1 MRKLKVD
8 KFKFYLKILS
18 IILIINLIIGY
29 FPRNLAIADT
39 VIGSNTDTINDA
51 DMADTDTSNAVDAI
65 DTRKASDTNAD
76 YLGKVKFY
84 DYYGSNQLGTT
95 GTENDRKNY
104 YFEKFNTAISN
115 YSKEN
120 NIMYPLYF
128 GDFNASAGES
138 NAPEEDP
145 ERGQTLKGSAY
156 KFFWAVNRAS
166 RSENKDTSIEN
177 SKYTASVQGL
187 VSDTLQYDELTK
199 ESKLTQDI
207 KTINFADPG
216 TQSKNFNISSVTV
229 KDNAKYED
237 LKGTDIFKRR
247 NVGKITYPGA
257 TGSKQDFRV
266 EFKTGEGNFSGYDK
280 YLTFDVYNEN
290 KDNNNYAGGSLFV
303 AIKDSHGNQMAGW
316 TKYYGTEYY
325 DNTIERGKW
334 QTIVVD
340 LEELKQNNNNK
351 DHGTNNPKSVDF
363 SKITSVFIGYWQPAY
378 IFIDKDSFKFLGDIV
393 EEKSGT
399 VELPYFNSEFLNNSR
414 VGTTTQEYEF
424 PFKIRS
430 KSVMDV
436 TGSKKVDTDYYI
448 FSSGKSGYQNDN
460 DTLTD
465 VVRITNEGLKYWF
478 NQDVYHSNEIVKDM
492 VAVWG
497 GAEENKPGFFPF
509 NGKDDSSNVD
519 KLNYGFGARIEIQFK
534 LTEDGTMTTD
544 EGVKLPLEFNF
555 KGDDDVWVYIDN
567 QLALDMGGG
576 HSQTE
581 GNINFAT
588 GIATVKNVVN
598 GKITSNSLMQPV
610 TTKTKN
616 LNLSNDSYISEGK
629 YDTNKVHTLTLFYM
643 ERGMIE
649 SNLYMDFNFI
659 PSQNEVIVEKEVDAS
674 GVNEVLSYKTAEIAN
689 KIDFKFNV
697 FENNNVKK
705 GTGYVHSEIPYD
717 RNTDNENGKFIL
729 KHENTATFLNKFS
742 EGSKV
747 NFTEDQ
753 DTRFTTTWRWENR
766 GNVLEDN
773 TSGEGYSTSSV
784 TIPKNQG
791 IFEKYIYHAIFT
803 NKIKTGNLKISKKI
817 EPLKGET
824 LENYTEDLFN
834 FKVTFTSI
842 LGTKLEPVINYEGKY
857 YVSGEGIEGKVEKKA
872 QQDSKGNWIIQLKA
886 GQTAEIID
894 IPVDTEYIVE
904 EILGDKYEIQSINGE
919 STNGNSIIT
928 GEITVEDSE
937 ATVTY
942 VNRKKLRNV
951 QLIKIDSI
959 DSNIKLEGAKFRL
972 NKLKEN
978 GDIDKDFDPIE
989 VISDKNGQAS
999 FIDLPYGKYII
1010 TEIEA
1015 PQGYELLKKPIEF
1028 EINDGVKNAVI
1039 TIEVKNNKIIKLPA
1053 AGGNG
1058 NITSKYIGFML
1069 IGLAGVLYSFMLI
1082 RNKKYKFN

>member
-166 RSENKDTSIEN
+166 RSENEDTSIEN

-187 VSDTLQYDELTK
+187 VSETLQDG
-199 ESKLTQDI
+199 KLTQDI
-207 KTINFADPG
+207 KTINFTD
-216 TQSKNFNISSVTV
+216 TESKNFNISSVTV
-229 KDNAKYED
+229 NNNAKYED
-237 LKGTDIFKRR
+237 LTGTDILKRN
-247 NVGKITYPGA
+247 NVGKITYPGE

-266 EFKTGEGNFSGYDK
+266 QFNTGDGNFSGYDK

-290 KDNNNYAGGSLFV
+290 KDDKNYAGGSLFI
-303 AIKDSHGNQMAGW
+303 AIRDSHGNQMAGW

-325 DNTIERGKW
+325 DNTIESGKW
-334 QTIVVD
+334 QTIVID
-340 LEELKQNNNNK
+340 LEELKQNDNNK
-351 DHGTNNPKSVDF
+351 DHGTYYPNKVDF
-363 SKITSVFIGYWQPAY
+363 SKIQSVFIGYWQPAY
-378 IFIDKDSFKFLGDIV
+378 IFIDKDSFKFLGNIV
-393 EEKSGT
+393 EEKNGT
-399 VELPYFNSEFLNNSR
+399 VELPYFNSQFLSNTG

-436 TGSKKVDTDYYI
+436 TGSKEVDTDYYI
-448 FSSGKSGYQNDN
+448 FSSGKSGYQNNN

-465 VVRITNEGLKYWF
+465 VIRITNEGLKYWF
-478 NQDVYHSNEIVKDM
+478 NQDDNSNEIVKDM

-497 GAEENKPGFFPF
+497 GADKDEPGFFPF
-509 NGKDDSSNVD
+509 NSKDDSSNVD
-519 KLNYGFGARIEIQFK
+519 KLNYGFGARIEIQFR
-534 LTEDGTMTTD
+534 LTQDGTMTTD

-588 GIATVKNVVN
+588 GIATVKNVVD
-598 GKITSNSLMQPV
+598 GKITSNSLSQPV
-610 TTKTKN
+610 VTKTKE
-616 LNLSNDSYISEGK
+616 LKLPNDYYIDCDPSKG
-629 YDTNKVHTLTLFYM
+629 YDTDKIHTLTLFYM

-659 PSQNEVIVEKEVDAS
+659 PSENELIVEKEVDTE
-674 GVNEVLSYKTAEIAN
+674 GVNEALASKTSEIA
-689 KIDFKFNV
+689 KDIQFKFTV
-697 FENNNVKK
+697 FENDNAK
-705 GTGYVHSEIPYD
+705 TETEYVYSKD
-717 RNTDNENGKFIL
+717 NSKQNTDRESGAFFL
-729 KHENTATFLNKFS
+729 KDEETATFLNKFA
-742 EGSKV
+742 EESKV
-747 NFTEDQ
+747 HVTEEQ
-753 DTRFTTTWRWENR
+753 DDRFTTSWRWNDIGKNHE
-766 GNVLEDN
+766 ESI
-773 TSGEGYSTSSV
+773 SGEGYSTSKV
-784 TIPKNQG
+784 TIPKSQEL
-791 IFEKYIYHAIFT
+791 FEKYTYHAIFT
-803 NKIKTGNLKISKKI
+803 NKIKTGNLKITKDIK
-817 EPLKGET
+817 L
-824 LENYTEDLFN
+824 LEGDNLDKYKDDIFN

-842 LGTKLEPVINYEGKY
+842 LGTALNPAINYNGKY
-857 YVSGEGIEGKVEKKA
+857 YVSGEGIDGSVEKEA
-872 QQDSKGNWIIQLKA
+872 QQDSDGNWIIQLKA

-894 IPVDTEYIVE
+894 IPVDTEYIVK
-904 EILGDKYEIQSINGE
+904 EILGDKYEIQSITGGKVDGD
-919 STNGNSIIT
+919 TVT
-928 GEITVEDSE
+928 GEITVQDSE
-937 ATVTY
+937 VQITY
-942 VNRKKLRNV
+942 VNKKNLRDIK
-951 QLIKIDSI
+951 LIKVDSS
-959 DSNIKLEGAKFRL
+959 DLNIKLEGAKFRL

-1058 NITSKYIGFML
+1058 NIISRYIGFML
-1069 IGLAGVLYSFMLI
+1069 IGLAGILYSFVII

>member
-187 VSDTLQYDELTK
+187 VSDTLQYDELT
-199 ESKLTQDI
+199 EEWKLTQDI
-207 KTINFADPG
+207 KTINFAD
-216 TQSKNFNISSVTV
+216 TKSKNFNISSV
-229 KDNAKYED
+229 DCMANSGALYEN
-237 LKGTDIFKRR
+237 LTGIDIFERT

-266 EFKTGEGNFSGYDK
+266 QFNTGDGNFSGYDK

-290 KDNNNYAGGSLFV
+290 KDDKNYAGGSLFI
-303 AIKDSHGNQMAGW
+303 AIRDSDGKQMAGW

-325 DNTIERGKW
+325 DNTIERDKW
-334 QTIVVD
+334 QTIIVD
-340 LEELKQNNNNK
+340 LEELKQNDNNK
-351 DHGTNNPKSVDF
+351 DHGTYLPDEVDF
-363 SKITSVFIGYWQPAY
+363 SKIQSVFIGYWQPAY
-378 IFIDKDSFKFLGDIV
+378 IFIDKDSLKFLGDIV

-509 NGKDDSSNVD
+509 NSKDDSSNVD

-555 KGDDDVWVYIDN
+555 KGDDDVWVYIDG

-588 GIATVKNVVN
+588 GIATVKNVVD
-598 GKITSNSLMQPV
+598 GKITSNSLSQPV
-610 TTKTKN
+610 VTKTKE
-616 LNLSNDSYISEGK
+616 LKLPNDYYIDCDPSKG
-629 YDTNKVHTLTLFYM
+629 YDTDKIHTLTLFYM

-649 SNLYMDFNFI
+649 SNLYIDFNFI
-659 PSQNEVIVEKEVDAS
+659 PSENELIVEKEVVVD
-674 GVNEVLSYKTAEIAN
+674 GVNEILASTTEKIA
-689 KIDFKFNV
+689 KDMQFKFKV
-697 FENNNVKK
+697 FEGTVAKTDTEYVYSANNNNNPRTDDT
-705 GTGYVHSEIPYD
+705 TGA
-717 RNTDNENGKFIL
+717 FFL
-729 KHENTATFLNKFS
+729 KDGETATFLNKFAES
-742 EGSKV
+742 SKV
-747 NFTEDQ
+747 YVTEEQ
-753 DTRFTTTWRWENR
+753 DDRFTTSWRWNKTANNFQ
-766 GNVLEDN
+766 GD
-773 TSGEGYSTSSV
+773 TSGEGYKTSEV
-784 TIPKNQG
+784 TIPSSQEL
-791 IFEKYIYHAIFT
+791 FEKYAYHAIFT
-803 NKIKTGNLKISKKI
+803 NKIKTGTLRISKYIKLL
-817 EPLKGET
+817 EGET
-824 LENYTEDLFN
+824 IEDYENDIFD
-834 FKVTFTSI
+834 FKVTFTEI
-842 LGTKLEPVINYEGKY
+842 LGTKLDQP
-857 YVSGEGIEGKVEKKA
+857 IEYTL
-872 QQDSKGNWIIQLKA
+872 QLKA
-886 GQTAEIID
+886 GQTTEITG
-894 IPVDTEYIVE
+894 IPVGT
-904 EILGDKYEIQSINGE
+904 KYEIVELLEEELGNKYEIESITGGE
-919 STNGNSIIT
+919 VKGNT
-928 GEITVEDSE
+928 VKGEITVDDTEIE
-937 ATVTY
+937 ITY
-942 VNRKKLRNV
+942 VNKKKLRDI
-951 QLIKIDSI
+951 QLIKVDSS
-959 DSNIKLEGAKFRL
+959 DSNIKLEGAKFIL
-972 NKLKEN
+972 NKLNEN
-978 GDIDKDFDPIE
+978 GDIDTDFHQRE
-989 VISDKNGQAS
+989 VTTDKNGQAS
-999 FIDLPYGKYII
+999 FVDLPYGKYMI
-1010 TEIEA
+1010 TEVQA
-1015 PQGYELLKKPIEF
+1015 PEGYELLKEPIKF
-1028 EINDGVKNAVI
+1028 EINDDVKKAVI
-1039 TIEVKNNKIIKLPA
+1039 TREVKNNKSIKLPA

-1069 IGLAGVLYSFMLI
+1069 IGLAGILYSFVII

>member
-1 MRKLKVD
+1 MIKIRNGKY
-8 KFKFYLKILS
+8 KFYLKVLS
-18 IILIINLIIGY
+18 FLLIINMIIGY
-29 FPRNLAIADT
+29 FPKGLAI
-39 VIGSNTDTINDA
+39 
-51 DMADTDTSNAVDAI
+51 VDAVTNN
-65 DTRKASDTNAD
+65 DVNVVYTSRPSDTNAD
-76 YLGKVKFY
+76 YLGKVTFY
-84 DYYGSNQLGTT
+84 DYYGSNKIGTI
-95 GTENDRKNY
+95 GNNASENSNGYHY
-104 YFEKFNTAISN
+104 YFEKFNAAISD
-115 YSKEN
+115 YSSKN

-128 GDFNASAGES
+128 GDFNYAAGES
-138 NAPEEDP
+138 NNPEKKP
-145 ERGQTLKGSAY
+145 ESGQTLMGNAY
-156 KFFWAVNRAS
+156 KFFWAPNRAS
-166 RSENKDTSIEN
+166 RSANPNVPN
-177 SKYTASVQGL
+177 STYTASVQGM
-187 VSDTLQYDELTK
+187 VSETLKDG
-199 ESKLTQDI
+199 KLTQDI
-207 KTINFADPG
+207 KTIDFND
-216 TQSKNFNISSVTV
+216 TSSKQFSISNVIIAANSG
-229 KDNAKYED
+229 ASYED
-237 LKGTDIFKRR
+237 LNSALGR
-247 NVGKITYPGA
+247 NNVLKLNYPGSA
-257 TGSKQDFRV
+257 GSKDYRIQLTTDNKDFSQH
-266 EFKTGEGNFSGYDK
+266 NK
-280 YLTFDVYNEN
+280 YLTFDVYNQT
-290 KDNNNYAGGSLFV
+290 ASSGGSLFI
-303 AIKDSHGNQMAGW
+303 ALKDGSNRQIAGW
-316 TKYYGTEYY
+316 SKFYGTEYY
-325 DNTIERGKW
+325 DNTIKSNQW

-340 LEELKQNNNNK
+340 LEELKLNDNNAE
-351 DHGTNNPKSVDF
+351 HGTHQPQYFNFGD
-363 SKITSVFIGYWQPAY
+363 ITSIFVGYWGTGGGV
-378 IFIDKDSFKFLGDIV
+378 FIDKSSIKFLGQID
-393 EEKSGT
+393 ETTSGT
-399 VELPYFNSEFLNNSR
+399 AELPYFNSEFLSSYN
-414 VGTTTQEYEF
+414 VGETTNEYEF
-424 PFKIRS
+424 PFKKRS
-430 KSVMDV
+430 KEITSLD
-436 TGSKKVDTDYYI
+436 GQQKVGADYYI
-448 FSSGKSGYQNDN
+448 FSSGKSGYQINN
-460 DTLTD
+460 STLTD
-465 VVRITNEGLKYWF
+465 VVRINGNHLDYWF
-478 NQDVYHSNEIVKDM
+478 DVADNDNSTIVKDM
-492 VAVWG
+492 NGKEANFG
-497 GAEENKPGFFPF
+497 GTGVNEPGFFPF
-509 NGKDDSSNVD
+509 NTPAQGGKLDNPNSYTENG
-519 KLNYGFGARIEIQFK
+519 LNYGFGAKIEIQFK
-534 LTEDGTMTTD
+534 LTEDGTMTITKEDD
-544 EGVKLPLEFNF
+544 EGNTEEIEIPLEFNF

-959 DSNIKLEGAKFRL
+959 DSNIKLEGAKFIL
-972 NKLKEN
+972 NKLNEN
-978 GDIDKDFDPIE
+978 GDIDTDFHQRE
-989 VISDKNGQAS
+989 VTTDKNGQAS
-999 FIDLPYGKYII
+999 FVDLPYGKYMI
-1010 TEIEA
+1010 TEVKA
-1015 PQGYELLKKPIEF
+1015 PEGYELLKEPIKF
-1028 EINDGVKNAVI
+1028 EINKDSNNSII
-1039 TIEVKNNKIIKLPA
+1039 TIEVKNNKSIKLPI

-1069 IGLAGVLYSFMLI
+1069 IGLAVILYSFVII

>member
-39 VIGSNTDTINDA
+39 VIGSNTDTINDVY
-51 DMADTDTSNAVDAI
+51 MADIDISNAVDAI

-207 KTINFADPG
+207 RTINFADPG

-378 IFIDKDSFKFLGDIV
+378 IFIDKDSFKFLGNIV
-393 EEKSGT
+393 EEKTGT

-497 GAEENKPGFFPF
+497 GAEENEPGFFPF
-509 NGKDDSSNVD
+509 NSKDDSSNVD
-519 KLNYGFGARIEIQFK
+519 KLNYGFGARIEIQFR
-534 LTEDGTMTTD
+534 LTQDGTMTTD

-581 GNINFAT
+581 GNINFVT
-588 GIATVKNVVN
+588 GIATVKNVVD
-598 GKITSNSLMQPV
+598 GKITSNSLSQPV
-610 TTKTKN
+610 VTKTKE
-616 LNLSNDSYISEGK
+616 LKLPNDYYIDCDPSKG
-629 YDTNKVHTLTLFYM
+629 YDTDKIHTLTLFYM

-659 PSQNEVIVEKEVDAS
+659 PSENELIVEKEVDTTEVNNILAS
-674 GVNEVLSYKTAEIAN
+674 ETQEIA
-689 KIDFKFNV
+689 KDIQFKFAV
-697 FENNNVKK
+697 FENDNAKAE
-705 GTGYVHSEIPYD
+705 TEYVYSENSP
-717 RNTDNENGKFIL
+717 NPKTDKDGAFFL
-729 KHENTATFLNKFS
+729 KDEETATFLNKFA
-742 EGSKV
+742 ELSKV
-747 NFTEDQ
+747 YITEEQ
-753 DTRFTTTWRWENR
+753 DDRFTTSWRWYKTANNFQ
-766 GNVLEDN
+766 GD
-773 TSGEGYSTSSV
+773 TSGKGYSTSEV
-784 TIPKNQG
+784 TIPSSQEL
-791 IFEKYIYHAIFT
+791 FEKYTYHAIFT
-803 NKIKTGNLKISKKI
+803 NKIKTDTLRISKYIKLL
-817 EPLKGET
+817 EGET
-824 LENYTEDLFN
+824 IEDYENDIFD
-834 FKVTFTSI
+834 FKVTFTEI
-842 LGTKLEPVINYEGKY
+842 LGTKLDQP
-857 YVSGEGIEGKVEKKA
+857 IEYTL
-872 QQDSKGNWIIQLKA
+872 QLKA
-886 GQTAEIID
+886 GQTTEITG
-894 IPVDTEYIVE
+894 IPVGT
-904 EILGDKYEIQSINGE
+904 KYEIVELLEEELGNKYEIESITGGE
-919 STNGNSIIT
+919 VKGNT
-928 GEITVEDSE
+928 VKGEITVDDTEIE
-937 ATVTY
+937 ITY
-942 VNRKKLRNV
+942 VNKKKLRDI
-951 QLIKIDSI
+951 QLIKVDSS

-972 NKLKEN
+972 NKLEEN

-989 VISDKNGQAS
+989 VSSDKNGQAS
-999 FIDLPYGKYII
+999 FVDLPYGKYMI
-1010 TEIEA
+1010 TEVQA
-1015 PQGYELLKKPIEF
+1015 PEGYELLKEPIKF
-1028 EINDGVKNAVI
+1028 KIDNQNNNSVI
-1039 TIEVKNNKIIKLPA
+1039 TIEVKNNKSIKLPA

-1069 IGLAGVLYSFMLI
+1069 IGLAGILYSFVII